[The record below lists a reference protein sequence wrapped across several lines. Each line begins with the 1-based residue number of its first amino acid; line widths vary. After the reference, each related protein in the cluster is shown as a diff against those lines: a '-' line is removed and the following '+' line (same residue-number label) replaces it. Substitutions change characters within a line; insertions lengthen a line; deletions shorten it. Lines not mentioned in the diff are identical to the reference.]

1 MSGEKKQQGSDKVG
15 WILFIVG
22 LVGGLFVGWV
32 LFPQVLYSTQQQPLN
47 FNHVAHVEGGGM
59 ACEDC
64 HQFRPDGTY
73 AGLPGVDSCAGCH
86 QAPMVS
92 GDTKTEEKLIAE
104 YIEPGKAIPWV
115 SYSWQPDNVFFS
127 HAAHVKMGQ
136 MKCTECHR
144 DVLKEA
150 KTPPVK
156 INRLTG
162 YGGETM
168 KMYVCEDCHAAKNV
182 PNGCDVCH
190 K

>member
-1 MSGEKKQQGSDKVG
+1 MSGEKKQGGPERLG
-15 WILFIVG
+15 WILFVVG
-22 LVGGLFVGWV
+22 LIGGLVVGWV
-32 LFPQVLYSTQQQPLN
+32 VFPQVLYSTQPQPLT
-47 FNHVAHVEGGGM
+47 FNHVAHIEAGGM

-73 AGLPGVDSCAGCH
+73 AGFPGVDKCAECH
-86 QAPMVS
+86 QSPIAT

-104 YIEPGKAIPWV
+104 YIQPGKDIPWV
-115 SYSWQPDNVFFS
+115 SYTRQPDNVFFS

-136 MKCTECHR
+136 MKCTECHQ

-156 INRLTG
+156 IDRLTG
-162 YGGETM
+162 YGKETM

>member
-15 WILFIVG
+15 WILFVVG
-22 LVGGLFVGWV
+22 LVGGLVVGWV
-32 LFPQVLYSTQQQPLN
+32 LFPQVLYSTQQQPLT
-47 FNHVAHVEGGGM
+47 FNHVVHVEGGAWPARTVTSSG
-59 ACEDC
+59 
-64 HQFRPDGTY
+64 RTGPTPGS
-73 AGLPGVDSCAGCH
+73 GVDNCAGCH

-92 GDTKTEEKLIAE
+92 GDTKTEEKLIAD

-115 SYSWQPDNVFFS
+115 SYTWQPDNVFFS
-127 HAAHVKMGQ
+127 HAAHVKGAQ

-156 INRLTG
+156 VNRLTG
-162 YGGETM
+162 YRGETM
-168 KMYVCEDCHAAKNV
+168 KMFVCEDCHAAKNV